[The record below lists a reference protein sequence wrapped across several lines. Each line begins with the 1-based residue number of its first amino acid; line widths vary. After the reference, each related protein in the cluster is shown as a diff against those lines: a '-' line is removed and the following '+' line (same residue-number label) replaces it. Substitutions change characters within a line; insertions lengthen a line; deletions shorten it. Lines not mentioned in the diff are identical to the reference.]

1 MSSYSDFRTN
11 LDLGFDRA
19 IRCHE
24 NFDFLISVQ
33 GDIMETLSDA
43 DAIIQKLFLWMAIK
57 EGEVPNEPDLG
68 CCIYKYYYK
77 KPTPNNLL
85 LLEKEL
91 EYQLKSLIPELA
103 VQSVSVASL
112 ENNYARIDGVQITI
126 ISQEY
131 GKLNFTTTQSDLEDM
146 EVVPTI

>member
-1 MSSYSDFRTN
+1 MTGYSDFRTN

-33 GDIMETLSDA
+33 GDLILTLSDT

-68 CCIYKYYYK
+68 CCIYKYFYK
-77 KPTPNNLL
+77 RPTLNNLL
-85 LLEKEL
+85 LLAKEL
-91 EYQLKSLIPELA
+91 EYQLKTLIPELGTK
-103 VQSVSVASL
+103 SVSVASTS
-112 ENNYARIDGVQITI
+112 NDYGKIDSVEITI
-126 ISQEY
+126 ISQDY
-131 GKLNFTTTQSDLEDM
+131 GKINLTTNQMDLEDM
-146 EVVPTI
+146 EVVPAV